1 MENKEMDL
9 ITFKLQS
16 NKVNLESLKS
26 SETSKIASEFLKS
39 IERADKNVKLKI
51 IKFGSIACTLEVTEG
66 FIENTMFEKVRE
78 NIKNFINHS
87 NLIEE
92 VKVIDKSDKVI
103 ETIKH
108 SSFDE
113 NILLNVVG
121 FFEGKVTNIG
131 GKEPNI
137 NIHIDINNY
146 SIIFPILNKDIAKKW
161 RNYLYEEV
169 EIYAEVKQDEDGRV
183 IEGIEIFNLEP
194 IEIVDEIRAKKDFS
208 NLMEKLNVK
217 NLTKNIIN
225 MRHKDE

>member
-1 MENKEMDL
+1 MDL

-92 VKVIDKSDKVI
+92 VEVIDKSDKVI

-194 IEIVDEIRAKKDFS
+194 IEIVDETRAKKDFS

>member
-1 MENKEMDL
+1 MDL

>member
-1 MENKEMDL
+1 MDL

-26 SETSKIASEFLKS
+26 SEASKIASEFLKS

-121 FFEGKVTNIG
+121 FFEGKVY
-131 GKEPNI
+131 K
-137 NIHIDINNY
+137 Y
-146 SIIFPILNKDIAKKW
+146 
-161 RNYLYEEV
+161 R
-169 EIYAEVKQDEDGRV
+169 R
-183 IEGIEIFNLEP
+183 
-194 IEIVDEIRAKKDFS
+194 
-208 NLMEKLNVK
+208 
-217 NLTKNIIN
+217 
-225 MRHKDE
+225 